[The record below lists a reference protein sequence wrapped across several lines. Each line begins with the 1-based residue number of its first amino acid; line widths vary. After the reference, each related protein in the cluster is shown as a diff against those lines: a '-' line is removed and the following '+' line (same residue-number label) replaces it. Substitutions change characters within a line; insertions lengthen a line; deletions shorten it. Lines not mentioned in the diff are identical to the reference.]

1 MPCTHT
7 FFRHEVYRH
16 SGNLKIFLPLILNN
30 QDNLIV
36 RKNIFSNMFS
46 GCFAA
51 EVLGQLVNI
60 MSETD

>member
-7 FFRHEVYRH
+7 FFRHEVYRD

-36 RKNIFSNMFS
+36 RKNHFSSVFS

-51 EVLGQLVNI
+51 DVFGQWVNI